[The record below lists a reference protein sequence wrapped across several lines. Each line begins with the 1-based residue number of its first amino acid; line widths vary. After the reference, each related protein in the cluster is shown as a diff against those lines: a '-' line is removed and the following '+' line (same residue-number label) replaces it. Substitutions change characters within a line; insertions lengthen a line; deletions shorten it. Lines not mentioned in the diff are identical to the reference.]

1 MGSMVRSLGGIAVAL
16 GCVSLVPSAVDA
28 AASPSQSLAA
38 ILAAGRAQHSVHYV
52 ALATNGVSRTRLV
65 ADVAATEGIQRIT
78 YAIGARTGTVTVLL
92 KAGTVYVR
100 GETFVLSTY
109 LGFQAPASAKYAN
122 TWIRV
127 PGSDRAYAPLAAA
140 VTLPSTID
148 EFQLAGPLSFLPEKT
163 VAGRRVTGIKGT
175 AGRPPARAALY
186 ARAQGT
192 PLPVGEVET
201 LGKAL
206 DETLLSRWNE
216 PVHVPVPARSVP
228 IGTTGLE

>member
-1 MGSMVRSLGGIAVAL
+1 M
-16 GCVSLVPSAVDA
+16 
-28 AASPSQSLAA
+28 SLAA
-38 ILAAGRAQHSVHYV
+38 ILAAGRAQYSVHYV

-78 YAIGARTGTVTVLL
+78 YAVGARTGTVTVLV

-100 GETFVLSTY
+100 GESFVLSTY
-109 LGFQAPASAKYAN
+109 LGFRAPASAKYAN
-122 TWIRV
+122 TSIQGYRLGSRV
-127 PGSDRAYAPLAAA
+127 RAARGRGDAPPVDDRRVSARRPALVPA
-140 VTLPSTID
+140 
-148 EFQLAGPLSFLPEKT
+148 EKT
-163 VAGRRVTGIKGT
+163 VAGQRVTGIKGT
-175 AGRPPARAALY
+175 AGRPAASAALY
-186 ARAQGT
+186 ARANGA

-216 PVHVPVPARSVP
+216 PVHVQVPARSVL